1 VNIEHT
7 MRSGRLEDVVADYG
21 RSAYSGPAEHRAIDV
36 SISDDFQFQPSVQKT
51 PIVLV
56 PTDFTPASS
65 LAFDCA
71 FKIARK
77 EGATVTLIHAV
88 NLNLDP
94 YGPANP
100 AKFRML
106 LCEEARMKAEP
117 MLVRAKAVGVK
128 ATCVVEEGAPA
139 QVITNAARQCG
150 ADLIVLAAS
159 RHGLLGRLFSQGTVK
174 KVVRE
179 AGCPVLVL
187 QSVSKGRKYHD

>member
-1 VNIEHT
+1 
-7 MRSGRLEDVVADYG
+7 MWSGRLGAVVADSA
-21 RSAYSGPAEHRAIDV
+21 RMAYSGPAEHRTIDAP
-36 SISDDFQFQPSVQKT
+36 ISGNFQFQPAAQKP

-65 LAFDCA
+65 LALDCA

-100 AKFRML
+100 AQFKWL
-106 LCEEARMKAEP
+106 LCQEARMKAEP
-117 MLVRAKAVGVK
+117 MLIRAKAVGVR

-139 QVITNAARQCG
+139 QVITNVARQCE

-159 RHGLLGRLFSQGTVK
+159 RHGLLGRIFSRGTVK
-174 KVVRE
+174 KVVKE
-179 AGCPVLVL
+179 AECPVLVL
-187 QSVSKGRKYHD
+187 QTVTEKRKHD